1 MKKLIAFLL
10 LGAMSFGLIA
20 YQCGSTE
27 MTSAKLYID
36 QKNYPKAQEFLEKE
50 LAKNPKND
58 EAYYYLGAVNGEL
71 GDYDQMLVNF
81 NKSLEISKNYETRIN
96 EQKAFYWGKFFN
108 LGVMAYNNATNATDD
123 DSVKMHFEKAA
134 ENFQFAITC
143 LPDSGGTYKNLAY
156 TYLNLGQPERSL
168 DPLRSMVKN
177 VKSAESYELLGE
189 LLYKTGAGLQEKKT
203 KEDSIEA
210 LNYFNE
216 AITALT
222 EGKQKYPNNENI
234 MVFLGYAY
242 VSADRVEDAIDAFQA
257 SVNTD
262 PNNQHYRYNYGSILL
277 NMNEFDLAEEQLKK
291 ALELDPN
298 YKNAIYNL
306 AVNYIKWGEK
316 IRLDA
321 EAQEIQTE
329 EHKAKFQAA
338 IPLLNKYLE
347 MEPNEVAIWNLLGK
361 VYANLNMTEEAMKA
375 FERAEQ
381 LMNQN

>member
-1 MKKLIAFLL
+1 MKKLIAFSLL
-10 LGAMSFGLIA
+10 VAMSFGLIA

-36 QKNYPKAQEFLEKE
+36 QKNFPKAQEFLEKE

-58 EAYYYLGAVNGEL
+58 EAYWLLGFVNGEL
-71 GDYDQMLVNF
+71 GEYEQMLGNF
-81 NKSLEISKNYETRIN
+81 NKSLEISKTYETKIN
-96 EQKAFYWGKFFN
+96 ETKTFYWGKFFN
-108 LGVMAYNNATNATDD
+108 LGVMAFNDATNATDD
-123 DSVKMHFEKAA
+123 NTAIQHFEKAA

-143 LPDSGGTYKNLAY
+143 MPDSGGTYKNLAY
-156 TYLNLGQPERSL
+156 TYLSLGKPEQSL

-189 LLYKTGAGLQEKKT
+189 LLYKTGAGLQEKNT
-203 KEDSIEA
+203 KADSAEA
-210 LNYFNE
+210 LKYFNE
-216 AITALT
+216 AIEALS
-222 EGKQKYPNNENI
+222 EGKQKYPNDENI
-234 MVFLGYAY
+234 MVFLGYSY
-242 VSADRVEDAIDAFQA
+242 VAANRISDAIDAFQA
-257 SVNTD
+257 SVDKD
-262 PNNQHYRYNYGSILL
+262 PNNKHYRYNFGSILL
-277 NMNEFDLAEEQLKK
+277 NMDKYDLAEEQLKK
-291 ALELDPN
+291 AIELDPD

-316 IRLDA
+316 IRMDA
-321 EAQEIQTE
+321 ELEEKQTE
-329 EHKAKFQAA
+329 EHKAKFEAA

-361 VYANLNMTEEAMKA
+361 VYGNLNMTDEAMKA